1 MELKN
6 KILQIIDIINKKHI
20 NDPTISIES
29 DKLTEL
35 MLLDVNETIVL
46 LNSLDLEDI
55 LWLSSDFEELSYKF
69 QSKEFVECLKKLDEK
84 YPGKMT
90 PEIIKGIEAYYGE
103 NK

>member
-6 KILQIIDIINKKHI
+6 KILHIIDVINKKHI

-35 MLLDVNETIVL
+35 MLVDVNETILL
-46 LNSLDLEDI
+46 LNNLNLEDI

-69 QSKEFVECLKKLDEK
+69 QSREFVECLKKMDEK
-84 YPGKMT
+84 FPGKMT
-90 PEIIKGIEAYYGE
+90 PEITKGIEAYYGE
-103 NK
+103 NE